1 MKTIKLIFTISLLLF
16 LSSATFAQ
24 KGNECDNSTKK
35 INIMKSDLAIV
46 IYSND
51 AESVWNALRLANF
64 SLNQKD
70 TVSIFLLGK
79 GVETQNL
86 KSEKFDVKS
95 QLETFVKNGGIILAC
110 GTCLSIR
117 NEKSSELCPVSTM
130 ADLYEMIKNSKKVL
144 TF

>member
-1 MKTIKLIFTISLLLF
+1 MKSIKSILMVSFILLF
-16 LSSATFAQ
+16 STVIFAQ

-64 SLNQKD
+64 SLSQKD
-70 TVSIFLLGK
+70 TVSVFLLGK
-79 GVETQNL
+79 GVEAQNL
-86 KSEKFDVKS
+86 KSAKFDVKS
-95 QLETFVKNGGIILAC
+95 QLETFVKNGGKILAC

-117 NEKSSELCPVSTM
+117 NEKSTELCPVSTM
-130 ADLYEMIKNSKKVL
+130 ADLYEMIKNARKVL